1 MGNKVRGVVVSR
13 RETDPE
19 LNGSVQ
25 TLRELKAM
33 EGSAEVTPVAQRA
46 ERVKE
51 YREKRKERVEEEKG
65 SHEKKSSDESSGNV
79 IRKPYVVGVGGLKEV
94 GGRLGSTI
102 KAIGEREEPVGSVH
116 SLDRENR
123 VSLTARGRAEFTNNG
138 KSLPLYVREAAP
150 SDIDSDKE
158 KPKEIA
164 FFSEPKRVKKKTQRS
179 IFIFQS
185 AVCAAVCLIM
195 LISRLAVPQL
205 YENLHIYLT
214 RLFGC

>member
-1 MGNKVRGVVVSR
+1 MGNKVKGVVVTR

-51 YREKRKERVEEEKG
+51 YREKRRERVGEEKG
-65 SHEKKSSDESSGNV
+65 SHEKKSSDGPSGNV
-79 IRKPYVVGVGGLKEV
+79 IRKPYVVGIGGLKEV

-102 KAIGEREEPVGSVH
+102 KAIGEREEFVGSVH

-123 VSLTARGRAEFTNNG
+123 VSLITGDKTGFTNNG
-138 KSLPLYVREAAP
+138 KSVLFYERETALT
-150 SDIDSDKE
+150 DIDSDKE
-158 KPKEIA
+158 RPKEIA

>member
-1 MGNKVRGVVVSR
+1 MGNRIKGVVVSKNPTFDKTG
-13 RETDPE
+13 EELLPE
-19 LNGSVQ
+19 PSPI
-25 TLRELKAM
+25 
-33 EGSAEVTPVAQRA
+33 AERA

-51 YREKRKERVEEEKG
+51 YREKRSEGAESAEKP
-65 SHEKKSSDESSGNV
+65 EKTWAAEASV
-79 IRKPYVVGVGGLKEV
+79 IRKPFVVGIGGLERVQSRAEDSETADK
-94 GGRLGSTI
+94 GAFGFKNGRDWEI
-102 KAIGEREEPVGSVH
+102 FDEKKEEP
-116 SLDRENR
+116 R
-123 VSLTARGRAEFTNNG
+123 
-138 KSLPLYVREAAP
+138 
-150 SDIDSDKE
+150 
-158 KPKEIA
+158 EIA